1 MTSADKTV
9 RLTVAQAVVMYLS
22 RQYSVADGQRR
33 RLIPATLGIFGHGN
47 VAGLGQALDQ
57 LSDAMPFIQG
67 RNEQALVHAATAFAK
82 HSRRRATLAV
92 TSSIGPGA
100 LNMVTGAALAT
111 VNRLPVLLLPGD
123 TYATRHQG
131 PVLQQLQ
138 HPLEGDVTVNDAFR
152 PVCRFF
158 DRITRPEQLLTALPA
173 AMRVLTDPV
182 DTGAVVLSLPQDIQS
197 HAYDWPAGFL
207 AERDWSIRRPQPDGE
222 EVAAVLALL
231 AAAARPLI
239 IAGGG
244 VIYSG
249 ATAEL
254 ERLAG
259 SVGIPVLE
267 TFAGK
272 GAVQQPAW
280 WQIGGIGLEGTPAA
294 NSLAREADLV
304 LTVGARLTDFATASH
319 SLFAYPEVRF
329 ASINVNPRDADRLGA
344 TGIIADARQALAALA
359 DGAAQAGIR
368 APAAW
373 QARAEQVNGEWAA
386 ARAAA
391 LDPDQAFDPA
401 QAGPDV
407 VADTGAVLTQGQLI
421 GVLQEHARTGDVVIA
436 AAGGPPGDLLKVW
449 DATGGRHCHLEFGFS
464 CMGYEIP
471 AAIGVR
477 LADPDPAARV
487 VSLLGDGTFLLA
499 PTELVTAAQEGLAVT
514 LVVPDNHGYQ
524 VIHRL
529 QMLRSGREFGNEFRY
544 RSEPLQLAAGETT
557 KAPRLEGDYL
567 RLDLVQDGGRARRPR
582 LPRDD
587 RGRTAGRAGRH
598 ARSPRPGGH
607 RGAGHPARRPAR
619 RRGRGGTSLQPRS
632 PPRRSPA
639 ACAPSTNPTPR
650 ARGGTDEHQS
660 AQAQPAQSRRAGQRR
675 PVRHRDPRHIHRG
688 RVATD
693 RGSLRR
699 RRGRLGAARPRAR
712 RRRRRA
718 DPRRR
723 PGRRELRG
731 AHRGPGRIR
740 RPHPDGPGPG

>member
-1 MTSADKTV
+1 MTTQTV
-9 RLTVAQAVVMYLS
+9 RFTVAQAIVTYLS
-22 RQYSVADGQRR
+22 RQHSVADGNRR

-57 LSDAMPFIQG
+57 LSDTMPFIQG
-67 RNEQALVHAATAFAK
+67 HNEQALVHAATAFAK
-82 HSRRRATLAV
+82 QSQRHATLAV

-138 HPLEGDVTVNDAFR
+138 HPLEADVTVNDAFR

-182 DTGAVVLSLPQDIQS
+182 ETGAVVISLPQDIQA
-197 HAYDWPAGFL
+197 HAYDFPAEFF
-207 AERDWSIRRPQPDGE
+207 AERDWSIRLPQPDPAE
-222 EVAAVLALL
+222 IDAVLALL
-231 AAAARPLI
+231 AAATKPVI

-259 SVGIPVLE
+259 SAGIPVLE

-272 GAVQQPAW
+272 GAVQQEAW
-280 WQIGGIGLEGTPAA
+280 WQLGGIGLEGTPAA
-294 NSLAREADLV
+294 NTLAREADLV
-304 LTVGARLTDFATASH
+304 LTVGSRLTDFATASH
-319 SLFAYPEVRF
+319 SLFANPAVRF

-344 TGIIADARQALAALA
+344 TGVIADARLALAALA
-359 DGAAQAGIR
+359 DGVARTGIR
-368 APAAW
+368 TTAQW
-373 QARAEQVNGEWAA
+373 RDRVEEVNDEWAV

-391 LDPDQAFDPA
+391 LDPDQPFDPGT
-401 QAGPDV
+401 AGPDV
-407 VADTGAVLTQGQLI
+407 VTTTDAVLTQGQVI
-421 GVLQEHARTGDVVIA
+421 GVLQEQARPGDVVIA

-477 LADPDPAARV
+477 LASTEPGARV
-487 VSLLGDGTFLLA
+487 VSFLGDGTFLLA
-499 PTELVTAAQEGLAVT
+499 PTELVTAAAEGLAIT

-544 RSEPLQLAAGETT
+544 RPEPLQLASREVAKTG
-557 KAPRLEGDYL
+557 RLDGDYL
-567 RLDLVQDGGRARRPR
+567 RLDLVQTAAGLGARASRATTADELRAALDDTRDHPGPVVIVVPVVPHAD
-582 LPRDD
+582 LPGAGVWWDVAPAEVSTT
-587 RGRTAGRAGRH
+587 GVTAGLRAEYESDRK
-598 ARSPRPGGH
+598 
-607 RGAGHPARRPAR
+607 
-619 RRGRGGTSLQPRS
+619 
-632 PPRRSPA
+632 
-639 ACAPSTNPTPR
+639 
-650 ARGGTDEHQS
+650 D
-660 AQAQPAQSRRAGQRR
+660 QRW
-675 PVRHRDPRHIHRG
+675 
-688 RVATD
+688 
-693 RGSLRR
+693 
-699 RRGRLGAARPRAR
+699 LG
-712 RRRRRA
+712 
-718 DPRRR
+718 
-723 PGRRELRG
+723 
-731 AHRGPGRIR
+731 
-740 RPHPDGPGPG
+740 